1 MKILRI
7 LIVLAFSVVV
17 GPALAYGFTPD
28 AGLITTLVFTGLVFA
43 TSFIP
48 MPSGVSLATFALT
61 DLEKPAGAMPGTG
74 GGIRSIIYAALEDDI
89 DLTNFPSR
97 GSDMIT
103 ISSNLP
109 LKPNKYLHRIYA
121 TEKTIEPIEK
131 KLKGPNRDSGGYEIS
146 LKFFHPTVLAAIQEF
161 KAKHSNDNFF
171 IIIKVYQNGAFTN
184 YLIGE
189 PYNTAWLDD
198 YETKFGKDQTEAKG
212 TDFTFLCYQSLPI
225 AIYTGATDALTDNN
239 SSSY

>member
-1 MKILRI
+1 M
-7 LIVLAFSVVV
+7 VLAFSAII
-17 GPALAYGFTPD
+17 GPALAYGFSPD
-28 AGLITTLVFTGLVFA
+28 AGLITTAVFTGAVFA
-43 TSFIP
+43 GSFIP
-48 MPSGVSLATFALT
+48 MPSGISLATFALT

-89 DLTNFPSR
+89 EIANFPSR
-97 GSDMIT
+97 QTDKVT
-103 ISSNLP
+103 ILTDLP
-109 LKPNKYLHRIYA
+109 FKANKYLHRIYG

-146 LKFFHPTVLAAIQEF
+146 LKYFHPAVSVAVQEF
-161 KAKHSNDNFF
+161 KAKHSNSNFF
-171 IIIKVYQNGAFTN
+171 LILKVYQNGAFTN

-189 PYNTAWLDD
+189 PYNTAWMDD

-212 TDFTFLCYQSLPI
+212 TDFTFLCYQGLPM
-225 AIYTGATDALTDNN
+225 AIYQGATDALTDNQ